1 MAGADY
7 LKCEIC
13 GERIMFEP
21 DRDEDIKVVCMECY
35 GKVVR
40 GADVIDRIIQ
50 ILSEYYNGKK

>member
-7 LKCEIC
+7 LKCEVC

-35 GKVVR
+35 KNAIKEAAEFMEV
-40 GADVIDRIIQ
+40 
-50 ILSEYYNGKK
+50 YNWRPTTMTD